1 MPQVELDEN
10 ELALLPDMRRVYAA
24 ATVINKHT
32 KAREL
37 LQEAVMLAA
46 PEQAGPEARIRAE
59 VAERES
65 AITKK
70 LDDFLEEQKK
80 DREERLAADARSGL
94 ERRWLEGRQ
103 KATTAGYAG
112 ESLTNLEK
120 FMEEQGIADHAVA
133 ISHFER
139 LNPPPPPTITGG
151 SHWNFFDQVG
161 GANDDLGLKDFLES
175 GGRNDDAFLA
185 RSIPAALKDV
195 RGG

>member
-10 ELALLPDMRRVYAA
+10 ELALLPDMRRIYAVA
-24 ATVINKHT
+24 NAIGKHPQG
-32 KAREL
+32 REL
-37 LQEAVMLAA
+37 LQQAVLLAA
-46 PEQAGPEARIRAE
+46 PDQAGPEARIRAE
-59 VAERES
+59 VVERES

-80 DREERLAADARSGL
+80 EREERAAADARSGL
-94 ERRWLEGRQ
+94 ERRWLDGRQ
-103 KATTAGYAG
+103 KASNAGYAG

-120 FMEEQGIADHAVA
+120 FMEDQGIADHTVA

-151 SHWNFFDQVG
+151 SHWNFFDQAG
-161 GANDDLGLKDFLES
+161 GNNDDLGLKDFLDS
-175 GGRNDDAFLA
+175 GGKNDEAFLGRA
-185 RSIPAALKDV
+185 IPASLKDV